1 MKPYKKKFY
10 KKKRTVKRKKWGGS
24 RLPDGPRIMALIT
37 SSQYHLVPEFMRRA
51 ARQADAA
58 DAARAAARAA
68 ERAAAAASQRIVR
81 RTGALRGNDEYNP
94 TGMPVPQ
101 FTVSRNVLNQ
111 NSHYMDWEEMDE
123 KNVVDALNGDP
134 YALAFKIHHSFYVI
148 TKGKLFELMNNPV
161 SIKYECSKLCKF
173 ETDGLSGIS
182 RSSIKA
188 VPYLSISSFSQI
200 QGLVSFFDLWHII
213 SSQQPQQSQAYELVE
228 THRPRMLSMASHDF
242 LFGSGAAG
250 ERAFSAA
257 HCQAGQDASSVYEI
271 RILPIERR
279 RSRSGS
285 RSHSR
290 SRSRSRTH
298 RAATT
303 IQRLIRSRRSRRKA
317 VNRDS

>member
-10 KKKRTVKRKKWGGS
+10 KKKRTIKRKKWGGS

-37 SSQYHLVPEFMRRA
+37 SNQYHLVPEFMRRA

-58 DAARAAARAA
+58 DAERAAA
-68 ERAAAAASQRIVR
+68 RAAAAASQRLVR

-134 YALAFKIHHSFYVI
+134 YTLAFKIHHSFYVI

-182 RSSIKA
+182 QSTMKS
-188 VPYLSISSFSQI
+188 VPYLSLGSFSQF
-200 QGLVSFFDLWHII
+200 QGLVSFSDLWHII
-213 SSQQPQQSQAYELVE
+213 SSQQPHQSQAYELVE
-228 THRPRMLSMASHDF
+228 THRPRMLSIASHNF
-242 LFGSGAAG
+242 LFGPGAAG
-250 ERAFSAA
+250 ARAVSAA
-257 HCQAGQDASSVYEI
+257 HCQEGQDASTVYEI
-271 RILPIERR
+271 RILPIERM
-279 RSRSGS
+279 RSRSG
-285 RSHSR
+285 SR

-303 IQRLIRSRRSRRKA
+303 IQRLIRSRRSRRKS